1 MNATTSEIRDA
12 LDEYRAGSGARRI
25 EMSTHAIQRLF
36 IAERIWRGINKVD
49 MTEERIYKGEID

>member
-1 MNATTSEIRDA
+1 MNTTSEIRDA
-12 LDEYRAGSGARRI
+12 LDEYRAGSGARRA
-25 EMSTHAIQRLF
+25 EMSIHAIQRLF